1 MRTIAEELRKQ
12 FKEEN
17 PREELFTTFH
27 VRWLEDKV
35 IAFQQQEIKP
45 GPGVEAI
52 LKQFGEFMWNCS
64 DVDNDYDLAIGYD
77 EDGNANSVSLE
88 IHGRT
93 HSEFKLTQKQ

>member
-35 IAFQQQEIKP
+35 IAFQQDESETQCPHREGFLVKD
-45 GPGVEAI
+45 GGGAMQCSKCGE
-52 LKQFGEFMWNCS
+52 QF
-64 DVDNDYDLAIGYD
+64 
-77 EDGNANSVSLE
+77 
-88 IHGRT
+88 
-93 HSEFKLTQKQ
+93 